1 MDDASDTTTPAKKK
15 KAKRAPQLFDLMEIS
30 RRYAVVY
37 GSDQIL
43 DTRLMLYLKPNAL
56 RLAIGADA
64 YKSWFADPLKRVV
77 LPSQIQFDPTKT
89 CGVEC
94 INTFKGLPVA
104 PVEGDCADVLALL
117 MHLVSESA
125 PDEAGISKV
134 LNFVMDWMAYPLQH
148 PGAKMASALVFH
160 GPQGTGKNLFWEAYA
175 RIFGEYATVIGQ
187 AQLESQYN
195 DWAGGK
201 LFVIGD
207 EIAAPNDQAHQK
219 NALKSLVTSE
229 IIQINVKFQPLR
241 TERNHANFVFLSND
255 NKPLALERDDRRYL
269 VIYCPP
275 KLTNGLYERV
285 WQSLDAGAVEAF
297 YAFLVK
303 RDLSHFQPHTPP
315 PMTTAKADLV
325 ELGLRPAER
334 FARVWIAREIDL
346 PMHPCSTNQLY
357 KAFTAYCRTEGE
369 RHPTPQPYF
378 TTAVGK
384 YARGRLSTKKAS
396 PSPHEVGS
404 TITLWMPVGT
414 GPLEGVRW
422 YDYAKD
428 CVTTFEHPLSR
439 FCAGSKGGDL

>member
-1 MDDASDTTTPAKKK
+1 MDEASDTTAPSKKK
-15 KAKRAPQLFDLMEIS
+15 KAKTAPQLFDLMEIS

-64 YKSWFADPLKRVV
+64 YKAWFADPLKRVV
-77 LPSQIQFDPTKT
+77 LPSQIMFDPTNT
-89 CGVEC
+89 CGIEC
-94 INTFKGLPVA
+94 INTFRGLPVE
-104 PVEGDCADVLALL
+104 PVEGDCTDLLALC

-125 PDEAGISKV
+125 ANDAGIAEV
-134 LNFVMDWMAYPLQH
+134 LNFVLDWMAYPLQN

-187 AQLESQYN
+187 AQVESPYN
-195 DWAGGK
+195 DWAEGK
-201 LFVIGD
+201 LFVICD
-207 EIAAPNDQAHQK
+207 EIATPNEQAHQK
-219 NALKSLVTSE
+219 NALKSLITGES
-229 IIQINVKFQPLR
+229 IQINVKFQPLR
-241 TERNHANFVFLSND
+241 TERNHANFIFLSND

-285 WQSLDAGAVEAF
+285 WQSLNAGALEAF
-297 YAFLVK
+297 YALLMK
-303 RDLSHFQPHTPP
+303 RDLSQFQPHTPP

-334 FARVWIAREIDL
+334 FARVWLAREIDL

-357 KAFTAYCRTEGE
+357 KAFSAYCRMEGE

-404 TITLWMPVGT
+404 TITLWMPAGT
-414 GPLEGVRW
+414 GPLDGVRW
-422 YDYAKD
+422 YDYAKE
-428 CVTTFEHPLSR
+428 CLSAFERPLSR